1 MPKDAVNARIFYK
14 ILHLIE
20 TLIRTKCFAY
30 NDFSF
35 DFHILNET
43 LKYYKLSISEYCNF
57 VKKYKIYTKKK
68 KLYDYILIK
77 RKLVN

>member
-20 TLIRTKCFAY
+20 TLINGQNVFAY

-57 VKKYKIYTKKK
+57 VKKI
-68 KLYDYILIK
+68 
-77 RKLVN
+77 